1 MSDQN
6 FQIAYQNLNPAQK
19 QAVNLIEG
27 SVMVIAGPGT
37 GKTQVLALRIANIL
51 EKTHVN
57 PSNILALTFTESG
70 AMAMKKRLAEIIGHS
85 AYFVP
90 IYTFHAFCNQ
100 IIKEYPEKFIELRY
114 SSSEENGEWNFNE
127 MEAISQLEKFEILEK
142 IIDKLALEQL
152 RPIKAPYFYIQTI
165 LKSIQSIKREGINA
179 ESFEQILM
187 EERKALELEPKFN
200 EKTGKE
206 LLFYKQKEKNL
217 NKNFELLEIF
227 KSYQNELGKRSKFD
241 FDDMILFVIK
251 KLETDSELLLMLQE
265 RFQYILVDEY
275 QDTNNSQNKFVTLL
289 MNYFENPNLFVVG
302 DDDQSIYRFQ
312 GANMENFLYIN
323 DLYKNIKF
331 VVLKEN
337 YRSSTNILETAKSL
351 ISNNEKRVT
360 NVLGNIDKNFE
371 AKGKFKNEKIK
382 TQIIKANNENS
393 EKFFIIDE
401 IKNLQKTGVNLS
413 DIAVLCRTNKDVS
426 QIEEIFE
433 RSNIPYQIEGGID
446 VLKDKEIQKFL
457 KLFDLIGNI
466 NEDNFLFFEVMQ
478 FDFLNLPIK
487 NVFEVIG
494 TDLSILKNLLKLI
507 QEEEKTEK
515 PNLFG
520 LEFGNEISSKKKD
533 EFVEIKIFLRKLLK
547 WHKDSVNLT
556 LSEFFELVLKES
568 GFLDFVLAQS
578 KHVELLIKV
587 NSLFEYVKNIN
598 RKNKNLSLNEFMKSF
613 DVMDKYNITISEKT
627 FYHKLDAVKLMTA
640 HKSKGLE
647 FEYLFV
653 YKCVDQVWGNNFS
666 RELIKLPSF
675 SSQLTAHSSQPSAL
689 SSNNELEDERRLFYV
704 AITRAKKSLYL
715 SYAQKYL
722 QNGTEKEVIPSIFV
736 TEIEKIC
743 EFKDISE
750 IENSVEERLKANLKD
765 KDLDIHKSKIEDF
778 ALDKLEN
785 FTLSVTALNAYLYC
799 PRKFFYNNI
808 LRLPR
813 AKPSYMAFGTAIH
826 KALEIFFRKFQEE
839 NKIPELNIMIETFEN
854 AIKKET
860 VTSDDKERWLKK
872 GKDVL
877 TLYFENYKNEF
888 KVPIFLEK
896 FLRTYLEDIPISG
909 KLDKIEYIDADKK
922 TIKVI
927 DYKTGKFHTRNDIEG
942 KTESSTGDLKRQMLF
957 YKILTDATPGF
968 LFNTQICEFDF
979 IEAKDNKFRKEA
991 FELDLKDIEDLKIII
1006 KETMQKIRALKFDK
1020 TSDLSKCGTC
1030 EFRKICGR

>member
-37 GKTQVLALRIANIL
+37 GKTQVLALRVANIL

-337 YRSSTNILETAKSL
+337 YRSSTNI
-351 ISNNEKRVT
+351 
-360 NVLGNIDKNFE
+360 
-371 AKGKFKNEKIK
+371 
-382 TQIIKANNENS
+382 
-393 EKFFIIDE
+393 
-401 IKNLQKTGVNLS
+401 
-413 DIAVLCRTNKDVS
+413 DVS

-587 NSLFEYVKNIN
+587 NSLFEYVKN
-598 RKNKNLSLNEFMKSF
+598 
-613 DVMDKYNITISEKT
+613 
-627 FYHKLDAVKLMTA
+627 
-640 HKSKGLE
+640 
-647 FEYLFV
+647 
-653 YKCVDQVWGNNFS
+653 
-666 RELIKLPSF
+666 
-675 SSQLTAHSSQPSAL
+675 
-689 SSNNELEDERRLFYV
+689 
-704 AITRAKKSLYL
+704 
-715 SYAQKYL
+715 
-722 QNGTEKEVIPSIFV
+722 
-736 TEIEKIC
+736 
-743 EFKDISE
+743 
-750 IENSVEERLKANLKD
+750 
-765 KDLDIHKSKIEDF
+765 
-778 ALDKLEN
+778 
-785 FTLSVTALNAYLYC
+785 
-799 PRKFFYNNI
+799 
-808 LRLPR
+808 
-813 AKPSYMAFGTAIH
+813 
-826 KALEIFFRKFQEE
+826 
-839 NKIPELNIMIETFEN
+839 
-854 AIKKET
+854 
-860 VTSDDKERWLKK
+860 
-872 GKDVL
+872 
-877 TLYFENYKNEF
+877 
-888 KVPIFLEK
+888 
-896 FLRTYLEDIPISG
+896 
-909 KLDKIEYIDADKK
+909 
-922 TIKVI
+922 
-927 DYKTGKFHTRNDIEG
+927 
-942 KTESSTGDLKRQMLF
+942 
-957 YKILTDATPGF
+957 
-968 LFNTQICEFDF
+968 
-979 IEAKDNKFRKEA
+979 
-991 FELDLKDIEDLKIII
+991 
-1006 KETMQKIRALKFDK
+1006 
-1020 TSDLSKCGTC
+1020 
-1030 EFRKICGR
+1030 